1 MYKNQIG
8 LKIFSL
14 IIEKIL
20 KIYNEY
26 AKIIVINDSNQETEQ
41 YNFDFF

>member
-1 MYKNQIG
+1 MYKNQIN

-20 KIYNEY
+20 KIYNDY
-26 AKIIVINDSNQETEQ
+26 TKLIVINDYNQEIEQ
-41 YNFDFF
+41 YNFDFC

>member
-1 MYKNQIG
+1 MSNNQIR
-8 LKIFSL
+8 LKIYSI

-26 AKIIVINDSNQETEQ
+26 ANLILNNDINRETEQ
-41 YNFDFF
+41 YNFDFW

>member
-26 AKIIVINDSNQETEQ
+26 AKIIVINDSNKETEQ